1 MFSRIA
7 ENVRWNIVFE
17 STSNIDVLKIFIKSM
32 LNVML
37 FIRIAQIRQIIPIKM
52 TI

>member
-32 LNVML
+32 LNACYL
-37 FIRIAQIRQIIPIKM
+37 IELLK
-52 TI
+52 